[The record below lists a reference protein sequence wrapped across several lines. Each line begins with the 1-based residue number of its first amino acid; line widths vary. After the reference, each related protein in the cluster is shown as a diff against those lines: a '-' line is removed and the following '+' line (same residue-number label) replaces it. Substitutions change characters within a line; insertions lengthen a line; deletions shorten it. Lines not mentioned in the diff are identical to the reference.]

1 MKNLSVSFSI
11 RVPEDVHSKLRVMA
25 AFRNVSVNSVI
36 NDALEVLIDQWE
48 QKYGPLPLP
57 PEGLQ

>member
-25 AFRNVSVNSVI
+25 AFRN
-36 NDALEVLIDQWE
+36 
-48 QKYGPLPLP
+48 
-57 PEGLQ
+57 